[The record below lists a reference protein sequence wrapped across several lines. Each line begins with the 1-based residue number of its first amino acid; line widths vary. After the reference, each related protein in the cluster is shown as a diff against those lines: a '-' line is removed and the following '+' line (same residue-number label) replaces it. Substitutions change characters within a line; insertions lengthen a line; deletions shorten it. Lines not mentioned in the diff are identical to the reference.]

1 MTQIDKVLADFKAG
15 KFVIVTDDENR
26 ENEGDLI
33 LLAEKANAENIGFMV
48 RYTSGVICGVIT
60 PETAKRLKLP
70 LMVKRNEDNHTTAFT
85 VTVDVIAGRSTG
97 IPAEER
103 ANTLR
108 ALADLDSKPTDF
120 ARPGH
125 VFPLVSVPGGL
136 HERRGHTEAS
146 IALCELTGSNKAAVL
161 SELVND
167 DGSMMR
173 GAQIT
178 QFAKTH
184 NLEVISIEE
193 LARISEKKV
202 EPSVEKLEWAK
213 LPMGEAEWQ
222 ITTYISPTGAEHAIL
237 KFDTNKSDKPLVRIH
252 SECLTGDVFG
262 SKRCDCGPQL
272 QEAIRLIEA
281 NGNGYV
287 IYLRDHEG
295 RGIGLA
301 EKIRAYVLQDSGQD
315 TVEANISIGQPVD
328 DRTYEDAVSIL
339 NRLSI
344 KELTLLTNNPEKSAA
359 LTSQGIKV
367 TVQGLEVTVN
377 EHNKKYLETKRDKL
391 NHALGAL
398 QWPAMHQK

>member
-1 MTQIDKVLADFKAG
+1 MSNLDKALADFKAG
-15 KFVIVTDDENR
+15 KFVVVTDDENR
-26 ENEGDLI
+26 ENEADLI
-33 LLAEKANAENIGFMV
+33 LLAEKATAENIGFMV
-48 RYTSGVICGVIT
+48 RYTSGVICGIINE
-60 PETAKRLKLP
+60 ETAKRLKLP

-85 VTVDVIAGRSTG
+85 VTVDAIARRSTG

-108 ALADLDSKPTDF
+108 ALANPNSEATDF

-125 VFPLVSVPGGL
+125 VFPLISVPGGL
-136 HERRGHTEAS
+136 HQRRGHTEAS
-146 IALCELTGSNKAAVL
+146 IALCELTGSNPSAVL

-173 GAQIT
+173 GQQIT
-178 QFAKTH
+178 DFAEEH
-184 NLEVISIEE
+184 GLEVISIDE
-193 LARISEKKV
+193 LARVLPVKESAE
-202 EPSVEKLEWAK
+202 EAKLEWAA
-213 LPMGEAEWQ
+213 LPLESAQWQ
-222 ITTYISPTGAEHAIL
+222 ISTFISPTGAEHAIL
-237 KFDTNKSDKPLVRIH
+237 KFAAKPNVTPLVRIH

-272 QEAIRLIEA
+272 QEAIRLIEE

-301 EKIRAYVLQDSGQD
+301 GKIRAYVLQDAGQD

-328 DRTYEDAVSIL
+328 DRTYEDAVAIL
-339 NRLSI
+339 NRLAL
-344 KELTLLTNNPEKSAA
+344 KDLTLLTNNPEKISALNNQGFNAKFQA
-359 LTSQGIKV
+359 LQISA
-367 TVQGLEVTVN
+367 N

-398 QWPAMHQK
+398 

>member
-1 MTQIDKVLADFKAG
+1 MNNLEQVLSDFRAG
-15 KFVIVTDDENR
+15 KFIVVTDDESR
-26 ENEGDLI
+26 ENEADLI
-33 LLAEKANAENIGFMV
+33 LLAEKSTAENIGFMV

-60 PETAKRLKLP
+60 AETAKRLKLP
-70 LMVKRNEDNHTTAFT
+70 LMVKRNEDNHSTAFT
-85 VTVDVIAGRSTG
+85 VTVDAIAGRSTG

-108 ALADLDSKPTDF
+108 ALADINSQPTDF

-125 VFPLVSVPGGL
+125 VFPLISVAGGL

-146 IALCELTGSNKAAVL
+146 IALCELSGSNSAAVL

-178 QFAKTH
+178 DFANKH
-184 NLEVISIEE
+184 GLQVISIEE
-193 LARISEKKV
+193 LARIAPKQSISEDIG
-202 EPSVEKLEWAK
+202 LDWAE
-213 LPMGEAEWQ
+213 LPLQGADWK
-222 ITTYISPTGAEHAIL
+222 ISTYISPTGAEHAIL
-237 KFDTNKSDKPLVRIH
+237 KFGENLNQQPLVRIH

-262 SKRCDCGPQL
+262 SKRCDCGSQL
-272 QEAIRLIEA
+272 EEAMRLIEES
-281 NGNGYV
+281 GNGYI

-315 TVEANISIGQPVD
+315 TVQANLSIGQPID
-328 DRTYEDAVSIL
+328 DRTFEDAVSVL
-339 NRLSI
+339 HRLKITS
-344 KELTLLTNNPEKSAA
+344 LTLLTNNPEKIAAIKGSGISVTAAA
-359 LTSQGIKV
+359 L
-367 TVQGLEVTVN
+367 EVIAN
-377 EHNKKYLETKRDKL
+377 KHNQKYLETKRDKL

-398 QWPAMHQK
+398 

>member
-1 MTQIDKVLADFKAG
+1 MTDLNQVLADFKSG

-33 LLAEKANAENIGFMV
+33 LLAEKATAENIGFMV

-60 PETAKRLKLP
+60 SDIAKRLKLP

-85 VTVDVIAGRSTG
+85 VSVDVIAGRSTG

-108 ALADLDSKPTDF
+108 ALADAKSQATDF

-125 VFPLVSVPGGL
+125 VFPLISVPGGL
-136 HERRGHTEAS
+136 HQRRGHTEAS
-146 IALCELTGSNKAAVL
+146 IALCQLTDSKPAAVL

-167 DGSMMR
+167 DGTMMR
-173 GAQIT
+173 GLQISE
-178 QFAKTH
+178 FAKAH
-184 NLEVISIEE
+184 GLQVISIDE
-193 LARISEKKV
+193 LAKIAPKSDADIDPV
-202 EPSVEKLEWAK
+202 MEWAD
-213 LPMGEAEWQ
+213 LPLDSAMWKV
-222 ITTYISPTGAEHAIL
+222 TTYISPTGAEHAIL
-237 KFDTNKSDKPLVRIH
+237 KFDNGTKAQPLVRIH

-272 QEAIRLIEA
+272 QEAIRLIEE
-281 NGNGYV
+281 NGVGYI

-301 EKIRAYVLQDSGQD
+301 EKIKAYVRQDGGQD
-315 TVEANISIGQPVD
+315 TVEANLSIGQPID
-328 DRTYEDAVSIL
+328 DRTYEDSTQIL
-339 NRLSI
+339 QRLGV
-344 KELTLLTNNPEKSAA
+344 KQLTLLTNNPKKVASLQKS
-359 LTSQGIKV
+359 GITV
-367 TVQGLEVTVN
+367 TAKQLQISSN
-377 EHNKKYLETKRDKL
+377 QHNKKYLETKRDKL

-398 QWPAMHQK
+398 

>member
-1 MTQIDKVLADFKAG
+1 MSNLDKVLADFKAG
-15 KFVIVTDDENR
+15 KFIVVTDDENR
-26 ENEGDLI
+26 ENEADLI
-33 LLAEKANAENIGFMV
+33 LLAEKATAENIGFMV
-48 RYTSGVICGVIT
+48 RYTSGVICGIINE
-60 PETAKRLKLP
+60 ETAKRLKLP

-108 ALADLDSKPTDF
+108 ALADTKSLPTDF

-125 VFPLVSVPGGL
+125 VFPLISVAGGL

-146 IALCELTGSNKAAVL
+146 MALCELTGSNPSAVL

-178 QFAKTH
+178 EFAKQH
-184 NLEVISIEE
+184 GLEIISIDE
-193 LARISEKKV
+193 LSRVLPVKKV
-202 EPSVEKLEWAK
+202 SQIPNLEWAK
-213 LPMGEAEWQ
+213 LPLENADWQ
-222 ITTYISPTGAEHAIL
+222 ISTYISPTGAEHAIL
-237 KFDTNKSDKPLVRIH
+237 KFAESSTKQPLVRVH

-272 QEAIRLIEA
+272 QEAIRLIEE
-281 NGNGYV
+281 NGHGYV
-287 IYLRDHEG
+287 IYIRDHEG

-301 EKIRAYVLQDSGQD
+301 EKIRAYSLQDAGQD
-315 TVEANISIGQPVD
+315 TVQANVSIGQPID
-328 DRTYEDAVSIL
+328 DRTYEDAAEIL
-339 NRLSI
+339 HRLQI
-344 KELTLLTNNPEKSAA
+344 TILTLLTNNPEKIAAISAA
-359 LTSQGIKV
+359 GILV
-367 TVQGLEVTVN
+367 TTAPLQVAAN
-377 EHNKKYLETKRDKL
+377 KHNQKYLETKRDKL

-398 QWPAMHQK
+398 

>member
-1 MTQIDKVLADFKAG
+1 MTQIEKVLADFKSG

-33 LLAEKANAENIGFMV
+33 LLAEKADAENIGFMV
-48 RYTSGVICGVIT
+48 RYTSGVICGVLT

-97 IPAEER
+97 IPAQER

-167 DGSMMR
+167 DGTMMR

-178 QFAKTH
+178 DFAKVH
-184 NLEVISIEE
+184 GLQIISIEE

-202 EPSVEKLEWAK
+202 EPPVEKLEWAK
-213 LPMGEAEWQ
+213 LPMGDAEWQ
-222 ITTYISPTGAEHAIL
+222 ITSYISPTGAEHAIL
-237 KFDTNKSDKPLVRIH
+237 KFDTNKSRKPLIRIH

-281 NGNGYV
+281 NGNGYI

-301 EKIRAYVLQDSGQD
+301 EKIRAYVLQDAGQD

-359 LTSQGIKV
+359 LTNQGIKA
-367 TVQGLEVTVN
+367 TVQQLQVTAN

-398 QWPAMHQK
+398 

>member
-1 MTQIDKVLADFKAG
+1 MTQIDRVLADFKAG

-33 LLAEKANAENIGFMV
+33 LLAEAASPENIGFMV

-97 IPAEER
+97 ISAQER

-108 ALADLDSKPTDF
+108 ALADENSQASDF

-125 VFPLVSVPGGL
+125 VFPLISVPGGL

-146 IALCELTGSNKAAVL
+146 IALCELTNSRSAAVL

-167 DGSMMR
+167 DGTMMR

-178 QFAKTH
+178 DFANAH
-184 NLEVISIEE
+184 DLQVISIDE
-193 LARISEKKV
+193 LARFSPKKDPV
-202 EPSVEKLEWAK
+202 DIFDLEWAD
-213 LPMGEAEWQ
+213 LPLEKETWQ
-222 ITTYISPTGAEHAIL
+222 VSTYISPTGAEHAIL
-237 KFDTNKSDKPLVRIH
+237 KFAKNIDVQPLVRIH
-252 SECLTGDVFG
+252 SECLTGDTFG
-262 SKRCDCGPQL
+262 SQRCDCGPQL
-272 QEAIRLIEA
+272 QEAISQIQE
-281 NGNGYV
+281 NGHGY
-287 IYLRDHEG
+287 ILYMRDHEG

-301 EKIRAYVLQDSGQD
+301 EKIRAYALQDSGQD

-328 DRTYEDAVSIL
+328 DRTYEDAVEIL
-339 NRLSI
+339 KRLKLKI
-344 KELTLLTNNPEKSAA
+344 LTILTNNPEKISALA
-359 LTSQGIKV
+359 GEGFAV
-367 TVQGLEVTVN
+367 TTKSLKIAS
-377 EHNKKYLETKRDKL
+377 NKFNKRYLETKRDKL

-398 QWPAMHQK
+398 

>member
-1 MTQIDKVLADFKAG
+1 MTQLDKVLADFKAG

-33 LLAEKANAENIGFMV
+33 LLAEAANPENIGFMV

-97 IPAEER
+97 ISAQER

-108 ALADLDSKPTDF
+108 ALADENSQAGDF

-125 VFPLVSVPGGL
+125 VFPLISVPGGL

-146 IALCELTGSNKAAVL
+146 IALCELTNSRSAAVL

-167 DGSMMR
+167 DGTMMR
-173 GAQIT
+173 GSQIT
-178 QFAKTH
+178 DFAIAH
-184 NLEVISIEE
+184 GLQVISIDE
-193 LARISEKKV
+193 LARISQKREAT
-202 EPSVEKLEWAK
+202 EISGLEWAE
-213 LPMGEAEWQ
+213 LPLGSAQWQ
-222 ITTYISPTGAEHAIL
+222 ISTYISPTGAEHAVL
-237 KFDTNKSDKPLVRIH
+237 KFAQTPSSQPVVRVH

-272 QEAIRLIEA
+272 QEAIRLIEES
-281 NGNGYV
+281 GHGYV

-301 EKIRAYVLQDSGQD
+301 EKIRAYALQDSGQD

-328 DRTYEDAVSIL
+328 DRTYEDAAEIL
-339 NRLSI
+339 HRLKVKS
-344 KELTLLTNNPEKSAA
+344 LTLLTNNPEKIAA
-359 LTSQGIKV
+359 IKATGISLT
-367 TVQGLEVTVN
+367 TAPLEVIAN
-377 EHNKKYLETKRDKL
+377 KHNQRYLETKRDKL

-398 QWPAMHQK
+398 

>member
-1 MTQIDKVLADFKAG
+1 MKNLDQVLSDFKAG
-15 KFVIVTDDENR
+15 KFIVVTDDESR
-26 ENEGDLI
+26 ENEADLI

-60 PETAKRLKLP
+60 AETAKRLKLP

-85 VTVDVIAGRSTG
+85 VTVDAIAGRSTG

-108 ALADLDSKPTDF
+108 ALSDVDSQPTDF

-125 VFPLVSVPGGL
+125 VFPLVSVAGGL

-146 IALCELTGSNKAAVL
+146 IALCELSGSNSAAVL

-178 QFAKTH
+178 EFAEVH
-184 NLEVISIEE
+184 GLQVISIEE
-193 LARISEKKV
+193 LARIAPQPASNLNLD
-202 EPSVEKLEWAK
+202 LEWAD
-213 LPMGEAEWQ
+213 LPLENAQWK
-222 ITTYISPTGAEHAIL
+222 ITSYISPTGAEHAIL
-237 KFDTNKSDKPLVRIH
+237 KFGAQSNSDPLVRIH

-262 SKRCDCGPQL
+262 SKRCDCGSQL
-272 QEAIRLIEA
+272 KEAMRLIEQS
-281 NGNGYV
+281 GNGYI

-315 TVEANISIGQPVD
+315 TVEANISIGQPID
-328 DRTYEDAVSIL
+328 DRTYEDAISAL
-339 NRLSI
+339 QRLQI
-344 KELTLLTNNPEKSAA
+344 KSLILLTNNPDKVASLKES
-359 LTSQGIKV
+359 GISVK
-367 TVQGLEVTVN
+367 TAPLEVIAN
-377 EHNKKYLETKRDKL
+377 QYNQKYLETKRDKL

-398 QWPAMHQK
+398 